1 MEKKTGFEK
10 YLAKEKKLIGLIVAS
25 LVLIVVVFGP
35 VMNKLRERVAAK
47 KLLEKQL
54 VGLNE
59 KLSVLS
65 GVDSILINERVIKM
79 ERVFPSRK
87 PVVELMASLSS
98 LSAERGLSFGG
109 VTLSPGDLSG
119 KEESAKLKSKKVT
132 VNPELRDLKFG
143 FEIGGDFE
151 AISDFLKDLEG
162 VAPLMKID
170 KVSLAIKT
178 NPLFE
183 RTKTLVVA
191 SIDVSAYYQAPPSKL
206 GKVSKSVALLTR
218 KDEILLNKL
227 IGFKTFEAVIPVA
240 ETGQADLFGQG
251 L

>member
-1 MEKKTGFEK
+1 
-10 YLAKEKKLIGLIVAS
+10 LANEKKLISLIVAS
-25 LVLIVVVFGP
+25 LVLIIVVFGP
-35 VMNKLRERVAAK
+35 VMNKLRERIVAK
-47 KLLEKQL
+47 KLLSQQL

-59 KLSVLS
+59 KLSVLN
-65 GVDSILINERVIKM
+65 GVDPLLINERVVKM
-79 ERVFPSRK
+79 ERVFPSKK
-87 PVVELMASLSS
+87 PVVELMSSLSS

-109 VTLSPGDLSG
+109 VSLSPGDLSG
-119 KEESAKLKSKKVT
+119 EEESAKPKSKKVT
-132 VNPELRDLKFG
+132 INPELHDLKFG

-151 AISDFLKDLEG
+151 AISAFLKDLES

-183 RTKTLVVA
+183 RTKTVVVA
-191 SIDVSAYYQAPPSKL
+191 NIDVSAYYQAPPKKL
-206 GKVSKSVALLTR
+206 GAVSKSVALLTR
-218 KDEILLNKL
+218 KDEVLLNKL

-240 ETGQADLFGQG
+240 TTGQADLFGQG